1 MHHWPETNESLIM
14 RVKDPAD
21 AASWSDFLAIYRP
34 VVVRMACGRGL
45 QHADADDLAQQV
57 FLSVARAI
65 EDWEPIPG
73 RPPFRVWLARITRNA
88 IVNALT
94 RRKPDAAGGSTS
106 VREMLRD
113 LPNRA
118 DETTRQL
125 MEESRREAMRWA
137 ADEVRGEF
145 TEATWS
151 MFWLTSI
158 EGKDVA
164 EVASLH
170 HKTPGAVYM
179 ARYRVTQRIKD
190 KVLEVSE
197 VWSDR
202 P

>member
-1 MHHWPETNESLIM
+1 MHHWPETNESLIL
-14 RVKDPAD
+14 RVKDSAD

-65 EDWEPIPG
+65 ENWEPTPG
-73 RPPFRVWLARITRNA
+73 RPPFRVWLARIARNA

-106 VREMLRD
+106 VQELLRD
-113 LPNRA
+113 LPGPD
-118 DETTRQL
+118 DETTQQL
-125 MEESRREAMRWA
+125 LAESRREAMRWA
-137 ADEVRGEF
+137 ANEIRSEF
-145 TEATWS
+145 TEVTWS
-151 MFWLTSI
+151 MFWLTAI
-158 EGKDVA
+158 EGKSVA

-170 HKTPGAVYM
+170 QKTLGSVYM
-179 ARYRVTQRIKD
+179 ARYRVTQRIKE

-197 VWSDR
+197 VWSEI